1 MPALRLRGV
10 EKSFGAVRVLRG
22 VDLDVPG
29 GELLALVGPSGCGKT
44 TTLRLIGGFDR
55 PDRGE
60 IEVDGH
66 SLLEL
71 RPEERGI
78 GFVFQGCALFPHLSV
93 VGNVAYGLRSLSRTE
108 REERVGELVALVGL
122 AGLDRRRPAEL
133 SAGQRQR
140 VALARALAPRP
151 RLLLLDEPL
160 SALDVYLRETL
171 RDEVRRIQR
180 ELALSTI
187 YVTHDQGEALSVSD
201 RVAVM
206 NEGRIEQEG
215 SPRDVYERPRTPF
228 VASSIGRSN
237 RLTGDVV
244 RVEGG
249 TIWTRVGGLE
259 IPASDGDPGLA
270 AGDGVLLFV
279 KEEDVRV
286 VAEGSGLFVA
296 RLVSSDYH
304 GDAVTVHLD
313 APVGRLRARVPTA
326 EADRLRCGERV
337 GIDLPRERI
346 LRFPA
351 AARGGEAGP
360 ENVSDAT
367 ASAGGRRRR
376 GRRRRGS

>member
-1 MPALRLRGV
+1 MPALRLRAV

-22 VDLDVPG
+22 VDLDVPAG
-29 GELLALVGPSGCGKT
+29 KLLALVGPSGCGKT
-44 TTLRLIGGFDR
+44 TTLRLIAGFDR

-60 IEVDGH
+60 IEVDGQ
-66 SLLEL
+66 SLLGL

-78 GFVFQGCALFPHLSV
+78 GFVFQGYALFPHLSV
-93 VGNVAYGLRSLSRTE
+93 FRNVAYGLRFLSRAE
-108 REERVGELVALVGL
+108 REARVGELVALVGL
-122 AGLDRRRPAEL
+122 TGLDRRRSAEL

-160 SALDVYLRETL
+160 SALDVPLREAL
-171 RDEVRRIQR
+171 RGEVRRIQQ
-180 ELALSTI
+180 ELALSTV

-237 RLTGDVV
+237 RLDGQVA
-244 RVEGG
+244 RVEGE
-249 TIWTRVGGLE
+249 TIWARVGGAVIPVSGGHLE
-259 IPASDGDPGLA
+259 LA

-279 KEEDVRV
+279 KEEDVRLV
-286 VAEGSGLFVA
+286 SDGGLFAA
-296 RLVSSDYH
+296 RVVSSDYH
-304 GDAVTVHLD
+304 GDAVTVHLE
-313 APVGRLRARVPTA
+313 APVGRLRARVPTK
-326 EADRLRCGERV
+326 EADRLRCGEQV
-337 GIDLPRERI
+337 GVELPQERI
-346 LRFPA
+346 SAFPV
-351 AARGGEAGP
+351 GEE
-360 ENVSDAT
+360 ENPLGEGRPSASASDA
-367 ASAGGRRRR
+367 GRRRR